1 MSIQVNQVRGDIVE
15 LIFNPRNDDLR
26 VGETL
31 RIEER
36 DSQEGLIIQVIAFRM
51 VTFPSLAQEQLQLA
65 MGQASALSSELLTYL
80 SEVQQPHDNLEPSEL
95 RNLKVAICKIRKLTG
110 QEWDQWDGWIPIRD
124 VSITHVSDQELF
136 DNSVADLGNPLHIG
150 ETLRGKPFNIEGQ
163 YLEKVNIVTGV
174 KGAGKSHLSK
184 VLLLE
189 LIKAGAPCVVF
200 DLNREYIHLPNHE
213 IDTDTGDI
221 QHKGIIHLKAGES
234 LKLGVRQFGLN
245 PLVTMLTKF
254 GLPEVSA
261 MHFENRMSRLL
272 HEAEQQEQYG
282 RSAPFIGIQHLIDMA
297 DDLEFSANEVVSA
310 AIRSRLEAARNTHV
324 FASHAEEAT
333 SLQTEYDKIRD
344 GGALVI
350 DISSLTNLSRQGFV
364 QAIIDILREI
374 CEREI
379 QLGSGRFPFV
389 FFEEAHLY
397 INRNTIGYIVT
408 RSRHLG
414 MTCFFVTNM
423 VGGLDE
429 TVLRQVDNLFLLNL
443 PFDDDVRHISKSA
456 IVDQETM
463 SSYVKRLRR
472 HHVLILGDVTRQYPV
487 IIKVKELK
495 NIRTAGETQYF
506 FKPKFGQTDDGA
518 NPFYAQDTPILPTST
533 VSDNSASTADIE
545 AEAVLQQGELPIT
558 VLPQPTTEEK
568 KLLTRLQA
576 LWPDIIANIRDKS
589 AFLGSVLVTSRPS
602 KLQNQILTIS
612 FTARDDFHR
621 EMLED
626 PEYQELVEKELSTM
640 LRQPVSIICETTD
653 TGGGSRR

>member
-1 MSIQVNQVRGDIVE
+1 MSIQVNQVKGDLVE
-15 LIFNPRNDDLR
+15 LVFNPREEDLR

-36 DSQEGLIIQVIAFRM
+36 DTGEGLVVQIIAFRM
-51 VTFPSLAQEQLQLA
+51 VTYPSLIQEQLQLA
-65 MGQASALSSELLTYL
+65 VGQAPGISAEILTYL
-80 SEVQQPHDNLEPSEL
+80 SEAKESLEALEANEV
-95 RNLKVAICKIRKLTG
+95 RNLKIAISKIRKLTG
-110 QEWDQWDGWIPIRD
+110 QSWDQWDGWIPTRD
-124 VSITHVSDQELF
+124 VEVTRVSDRELF

-150 ETLRGKPFNIEGQ
+150 ETLRGRPFTIEGH
-163 YLEKVNIVTGV
+163 YLEKINIVTGV

-189 LIKAGAPCVVF
+189 LIHAGAPCVVF
-200 DLNREYIHLPNHE
+200 DLNREYIHLPKHE
-213 IDTDTGDI
+213 IDPQGGEVL
-221 QHKGIIHLKAGES
+221 HKGILHLKAGTN

-254 GLPEVSA
+254 GLPDVSA

-272 HEAEQQEQYG
+272 EEASYHEQQG
-282 RSAPFIGIQHLIDMA
+282 RKAPFIGIQHLLEMA
-297 DDLEFSANEVVSA
+297 DDLEFSPNEVVSA
-310 AIRSRLEAARNTHV
+310 AIRSRLEAARNTGV
-324 FASHAEEAT
+324 FAEAPEEAT
-333 SLQTEYDKIRD
+333 SMQLEYDKIGQ

-379 QLGSGRFPFV
+379 QRGTGRFPFV

-429 TVLRQVDNLFLLNL
+429 TVLRQVDNLFLLHL

-472 HHVLILGDVTRQYPV
+472 HHALILGDVTRHYPV
-487 IIKVKELK
+487 IIKIKELK
-495 NIRTAGETQYF
+495 GIRTAGETQFF
-506 FKPKFGQTDDGA
+506 FKPKTASAPIDSSLPSPDMVVPEA
-518 NPFYAQDTPILPTST
+518 SEPEPLPRVAQQP
-533 VSDNSASTADIE
+533 
-545 AEAVLQQGELPIT
+545 ELPMPAERT
-558 VLPQPTTEEK
+558 PTPQEER
-568 KLLTRLQA
+568 LLARLQA
-576 LWPDIIANIRDKS
+576 LWPDIIANIREKS
-589 AFLGSVLVTSRPS
+589 AFLGSVLVTSRPA
-602 KLQNQILTIS
+602 KLLDQTLTIG
-612 FTARDDFHR
+612 FTARDGFQR

-626 PEYQELVEKELSTM
+626 PEYRELLEKELSTM
-640 LRQPVSIICETTD
+640 LRQEVTVICQTSD
-653 TGGGSRR
+653 AGGNARQRNP

>member
-1 MSIQVNQVRGDIVE
+1 MSIQVNQVKGDLVE
-15 LIFNPRNDDLR
+15 LVFNPREEDLR

-36 DSQEGLIIQVIAFRM
+36 DTGEGLVVQIIVFRM
-51 VTFPSLAQEQLQLA
+51 VTYPSLIQEQLQLA
-65 MGQASALSSELLTYL
+65 VGQAPGISPEILTYL
-80 SEVQQPHDNLEPSEL
+80 SETKESLDDLEANEV
-95 RNLKVAICKIRKLTG
+95 RNLKIAISKIRKLTG
-110 QEWDQWDGWIPIRD
+110 QRWDQWDGWIPTRD
-124 VSITHVSDQELF
+124 VEVTRVSDRELF
-136 DNSVADLGNPLHIG
+136 DNSVADLGNPLHLG
-150 ETLRGKPFNIEGQ
+150 NTLRGRPFHIEGH
-163 YLEKVNIVTGV
+163 YLEKINIVTGV

-189 LIKAGAPCVVF
+189 LINAGAPCVVF
-200 DLNREYIHLPNHE
+200 DLNREYIHLPKHE
-213 IDTDTGDI
+213 IDPHSGNVTY
-221 QHKGIIHLKAGES
+221 KGMQHLKAGTN
-234 LKLGVRQFGLN
+234 LKLGIRQFGLN

-272 HEAEQQEQYG
+272 EEASYHEQQG
-282 RSAPFIGIQHLIDMA
+282 RRAPFIGIQHLLEMA
-297 DDLEFSANEVVSA
+297 DDLEFSPNEVVSA
-310 AIRSRLEAARNTHV
+310 AIRSRLEAARNTGV
-324 FASHAEEAT
+324 FAEDPDEAT
-333 SLQTEYDKIRD
+333 SMQLEYDKISQ

-379 QLGSGRFPFV
+379 QRGTGRFPFV

-429 TVLRQVDNLFLLNL
+429 TVLRQVDNLFLLHL

-472 HHVLILGDVTRQYPV
+472 HHALILGDVTRQYPV

-495 NIRTAGETQYF
+495 GIRTAGETQFF
-506 FKPKFGQTDDGA
+506 FKPKTVAHPVSEPDIIASETVVSPPYQAHEKA
-518 NPFYAQDTPILPTST
+518 NEPESLPLIAQQP
-533 VSDNSASTADIE
+533 
-545 AEAVLQQGELPIT
+545 ELPMAAERT
-558 VLPQPTTEEK
+558 PTPQEE

-576 LWPDIIANIRDKS
+576 LWPDIIANIREKS

-602 KLQNQILTIS
+602 KLLDQTLAIS
-612 FTARDDFHR
+612 FTARDGFQR

-626 PEYQELVEKELSTM
+626 PEYRELLEKELSTI
-640 LRQPVSIICETTD
+640 LRQDVTVICQTSD
-653 TGGGSRR
+653 AGGNSRRS

>member
-1 MSIQVNQVRGDIVE
+1 MSIQVNQVKGDIVE
-15 LIFNPRNDDLR
+15 LIFNPREDDLR
-26 VGETL
+26 VGESL
-31 RIEER
+31 RIVER
-36 DSQEGLIIQVIAFRM
+36 DTGEGLVVQVIAFRM
-51 VTFPSLAQEQLQLA
+51 VTYPSLIQEQLQLA
-65 MGQASALSSELLTYL
+65 MGQPTSLAPEILTYL
-80 SEVQQPHDNLEPSEL
+80 SESSAELRDLELSEV
-95 RNLKVAICKIRKLTG
+95 RNLKVAISKIRKLTG
-110 QEWDQWDGWIPIRD
+110 QSWDQWDGWIPIRD
-124 VSITHVSDQELF
+124 VDITRVSDKELF
-136 DNSVADLGNPLHIG
+136 DNSVADLGNPLTLG
-150 ETLRGKPFNIEGQ
+150 QTLRGKPFHIEGH
-163 YLEKVNIVTGV
+163 YLEKVNIITGV
-174 KGAGKSHLSK
+174 KGSGKSHLSK
-184 VLLLE
+184 VLLME
-189 LIKAGAPCVVF
+189 LINANAPCVVF
-200 DLNREYIHLPNHE
+200 DLNREYIHLPKHE
-213 IDTDTGDI
+213 MDAHSGEVFN
-221 QHKGIIHLKAGES
+221 KGIVHLKAGDT

-254 GLPEVSA
+254 GLPDVSA

-272 HEAEQQEQYG
+272 QEAWYQEQQG
-282 RSAPFIGIQHLIDMA
+282 RKAPFIGIQHLLDMA
-297 DDLEFSANEVVSA
+297 DDLEFSPNEVVSA
-310 AIRSRLEAARNTHV
+310 AIRSRLEAARNTGV
-324 FASHAEEAT
+324 FADHPDEST
-333 SLQTEYDKIRD
+333 SLQAEYDKIRG

-364 QAIIDILREI
+364 QSIIDILREI

-379 QLGSGRFPFV
+379 QRGTGRFPFV

-472 HHVLILGDVTRQYPV
+472 HHALVLGDVTRQYPV

-495 NIRTAGETQYF
+495 GIRTAGETQYF
-506 FKPKFGQTDDGA
+506 FKPRS
-518 NPFYAQDTPILPTST
+518 AQD
-533 VSDNSASTADIE
+533 AAGSTAPELVTPQATTAPDTE
-545 AEAVLQQGELPIT
+545 TTVPDQAELPM
-558 VLPQPTTEEK
+558 PARREPTPEEE

-576 LWPDIIANIRDKS
+576 LWPDIIGSIRDKS
-589 AFLGSVLVTSRPS
+589 AFLGSVLVASHPS
-602 KLQNQILTIS
+602 KLQDQTLTIS
-612 FTARDDFHR
+612 FAARDDFHR

-640 LRQPVSIICETTD
+640 LRQQVTIVCQTMD
-653 TGGGSRR
+653 AGGNPT

>member
-1 MSIQVNQVRGDIVE
+1 MSIQVNQVKGDLVE
-15 LIFNPRNDDLR
+15 LVFNPREEDLR

-36 DSQEGLIIQVIAFRM
+36 DTGEGLVVQIIAFRM
-51 VTFPSLAQEQLQLA
+51 VTYPSLIQEQLQLA
-65 MGQASALSSELLTYL
+65 VGQAPGISPEILTYL
-80 SEVQQPHDNLEPSEL
+80 SETKEALDDLEANEV
-95 RNLKVAICKIRKLTG
+95 RNLKIAISKIRKLTG
-110 QEWDQWDGWIPIRD
+110 QRWDQWDGWIPTRD
-124 VSITHVSDQELF
+124 VEVTRVSDRELF

-150 ETLRGKPFNIEGQ
+150 DTLRGRPFNIEGH
-163 YLEKVNIVTGV
+163 YLEKINIVTGV

-189 LIKAGAPCVVF
+189 LINVGAPCVVF
-200 DLNREYIHLPNHE
+200 DLNREYIHLPKHD
-213 IDTDTGDI
+213 IDPHSGEVS
-221 QHKGIIHLKAGES
+221 HKGIQHLKAGTN

-272 HEAEQQEQYG
+272 EEASYHEQQG
-282 RSAPFIGIQHLIDMA
+282 RRAPFIGIQHLLEMA
-297 DDLEFSANEVVSA
+297 DDLEFSPNEVVSA
-310 AIRSRLEAARNTHV
+310 AIRSRLEAARNTGV
-324 FASHAEEAT
+324 FAEDPDEAT
-333 SLQTEYDKIRD
+333 SMQSEYDKIGQ

-379 QLGSGRFPFV
+379 QRGTGRFPFV

-429 TVLRQVDNLFLLNL
+429 TVLRQVDNLFLLHL

-472 HHVLILGDVTRQYPV
+472 HHALILGDVTRQYPV

-495 NIRTAGETQYF
+495 GIRTAGETQFF
-506 FKPKFGQTDDGA
+506 FKPKTAPMGSESDHQSPAPETVVPA
-518 NPFYAQDTPILPTST
+518 VSEPEPLPLIAQQP
-533 VSDNSASTADIE
+533 
-545 AEAVLQQGELPIT
+545 ELPMAEERK
-558 VLPQPTTEEK
+558 PTAQEEK
-568 KLLTRLQA
+568 LLARLQA
-576 LWPDIIANIRDKS
+576 LWPDIIANIREKS
-589 AFLGSVLVTSRPS
+589 AFLGSVLVSSRPS
-602 KLQNQILTIS
+602 KLLDQTLTIG
-612 FTARDDFHR
+612 FTARDGFQR

-626 PEYQELVEKELSTM
+626 PEYRELLEKELSTM
-640 LRQPVSIICETTD
+640 LRQEVTVICQTSD
-653 TGGGSRR
+653 AGGNSRRS